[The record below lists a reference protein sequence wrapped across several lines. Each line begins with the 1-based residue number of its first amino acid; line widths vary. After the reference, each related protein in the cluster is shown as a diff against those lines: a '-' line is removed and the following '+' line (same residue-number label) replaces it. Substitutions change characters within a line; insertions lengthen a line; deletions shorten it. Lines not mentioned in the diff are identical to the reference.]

1 MLMILN
7 PSVFSLDMYFQREM
21 LMGEGWTMFGKAHCH
36 RSLANLYMYIT
47 HSIYTSDGF
56 VLK

>member
-21 LMGEGWTMFGKAHCH
+21 LMGEGWAMFGKAHCH

-47 HSIYTSDGF
+47 HSIYTSK
-56 VLK
+56 L